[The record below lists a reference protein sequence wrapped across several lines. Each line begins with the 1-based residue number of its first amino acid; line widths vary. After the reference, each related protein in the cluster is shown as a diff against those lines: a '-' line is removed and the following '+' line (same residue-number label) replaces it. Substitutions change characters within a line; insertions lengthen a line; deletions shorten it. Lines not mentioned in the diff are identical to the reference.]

1 MSTFD
6 LQYLKVARKT
16 NILGL
21 AFPMRSDGVG
31 GYLTQNESITALKDN
46 VIQLIMTARGSRV
59 MRPDFGTD
67 LRAGVFEQ
75 FDDNMVNTLRRQI
88 IDVISKYEPRVILRS
103 LDVLPNFELAQLIIR
118 LDITSKDD
126 LLNGELVE
134 ILV

>member
-6 LQYLKVARKT
+6 LQYLKVPRKT

-21 AFPMRSDGVG
+21 AFPMRSDSVG

-67 LRAGVFEQ
+67 LRVGVFEQ